1 MSGARDLEES
11 ISVSLSARRFEV
23 NRLELM
29 LSMGSFAAA
38 LGAMV
43 SGIFGMN
50 LRSNLEMS
58 MIGFYGVTGLIIV
71 GCLYIFI
78 SLFLYT
84 KKRRIV

>member
-1 MSGARDLEES
+1 LEES

-58 MIGFYGVTGLIIV
+58 MTGFYGVTGLIIV
-71 GCLYIFI
+71 GCFYVFM

-84 KKRRIV
+84 KKRKIV